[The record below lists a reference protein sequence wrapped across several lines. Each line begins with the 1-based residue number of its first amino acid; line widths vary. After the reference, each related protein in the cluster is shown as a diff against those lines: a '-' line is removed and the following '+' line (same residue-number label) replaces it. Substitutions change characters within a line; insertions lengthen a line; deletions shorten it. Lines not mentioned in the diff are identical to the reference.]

1 MNIVA
6 SPEIEPNKFDK
17 KRAECELGNL
27 KEEERKKHDKNK
39 IVLLRLSNCIHL

>member
-27 KEEERKKHDKNK
+27 KEERKKHDKNK
-39 IVLLRLSNCIHL
+39 IILLRLSNSIHL